1 MNYLYVIEKKK
12 KGESILDNPI
22 IKKFEALES
31 EEDSSVKRYKDE
43 NGEIQY
49 AYINR
54 VFCYE
59 TEQEARNKIEELAN
73 SDIDEE
79 KNKLIEALAKLEI
92 KKADILKSIEV
103 VEIRPILTFEKELN
117 ENDLY
122 ITKRGDE
129 YELYMGANKG
139 VVFLVD
145 SSSSE
150 ELQEVFI
157 KECKHHLEMI
167 ETEDEHYFDGC
178 DTEYLKTEWKDLVKK
193 ILKIVE
199 K

>member
-1 MNYLYVIEKKK
+1 MKYLFIIEKTGKV
-12 KGESILDNPI
+12 NPI
-22 IKKFEALES
+22 IKKVEAVES
-31 EEDSSVKRYKDE
+31 DEGSSTKKYKDE

-49 AYINR
+49 AYVNR
-54 VFCYE
+54 VFCYD

-73 SDIDEE
+73 RDIDEE
-79 KNKLIEALAKLEI
+79 KNKLIEAFNKLET

-103 VEIRPILTFEKELN
+103 TEIRPILPFEKELN
-117 ENDLY
+117 KNDLY
-122 ITKRGDE
+122 ITKKGDE
-129 YELYMGANKG
+129 YELYMGFDKA

-145 SSSSE
+145 CDSSE

-167 ETEDEHYFDGC
+167 ATEDEHYFDDC
-178 DTEYLKTEWKDLVKK
+178 DAEYLKNEWKDLVEM

>member
-1 MNYLYVIEKKK
+1 MKYVY
-12 KGESILDNPI
+12 I
-22 IKKFEALES
+22 IKKTGAINPVIGKFEAI
-31 EEDSSVKRYKDE
+31 DNDDHDNTKKYKDE
-43 NGEIQY
+43 NGDIVY
-49 AYINR
+49 AQLNK
-54 VFCYE
+54 VFAFD
-59 TEQEARNKIEELAN
+59 TEQEARDKIKALVNMEIE
-73 SDIDEE
+73 EE
-79 KNKLIEALAKLEI
+79 KNKLLEALAKLET

-103 VEIRPILTFEKELN
+103 IEVRPILSFEKELN

-122 ITKRGDE
+122 ISKKGDE
-129 YELYMGANKG
+129 HELYFGKDKS

-145 SSSSE
+145 CDSSD

-167 ETEDEHYFDGC
+167 ETEDEHYFDDG
-178 DTEYLKTEWKDLVKK
+178 DADYLKTEWKSLVEK